1 MDDQTDTS
9 DETDISEELPI
20 FEWIDIDVILAD
32 IAAELRAG
40 RPIQPVTVRTLLGWV
55 YAQRRGHYVVS
66 RIRNAL
72 RRAGLTTEPDFAGA
86 FIDGQLKFALAA
98 SAEPDAPAQRGPEI
112 EAVGEV
118 EFSDPTFRIS
128 RLAAANQAPV
138 VVKPDADLK
147 EATTKM
153 MLGDYPQL
161 PIMTTDREVK
171 GVITWASIGARFA
184 SGSPGS
190 TVREFLEPHH
200 EIRAD
205 ASVFSAIALIVRHG
219 YVLVRAVDNR
229 VTGIVTASDL
239 SLQFQQLSEPF
250 LLLSEIEN
258 YIRLLISRSFNL
270 VELEAVRDPSDGARK
285 VETVSDLTFGEY
297 IRLIENDV
305 GWARL
310 GLAIDRKVFCESL
323 ERVRTI
329 RNDVMH
335 FDPDGVDPRD
345 LEALR
350 DFARFLQSLKGYK
363 II

>member
-1 MDDQTDTS
+1 
-9 DETDISEELPI
+9 
-20 FEWIDIDVILAD
+20 
-32 IAAELRAG
+32 
-40 RPIQPVTVRTLLGWV
+40 
-55 YAQRRGHYVVS
+55 
-66 RIRNAL
+66 
-72 RRAGLTTEPDFAGA
+72 
-86 FIDGQLKFALAA
+86 
-98 SAEPDAPAQRGPEI
+98 
-112 EAVGEV
+112 
-118 EFSDPTFRIS
+118 
-128 RLAAANQAPV
+128 
-138 VVKPDADLK
+138 
-147 EATTKM
+147 
-153 MLGDYPQL
+153 
-161 PIMTTDREVK
+161 
-171 GVITWASIGARFA
+171 
-184 SGSPGS
+184 
-190 TVREFLEPHH
+190 
-200 EIRAD
+200 
-205 ASVFSAIALIVRHG
+205 
-219 YVLVRAVDNR
+219 